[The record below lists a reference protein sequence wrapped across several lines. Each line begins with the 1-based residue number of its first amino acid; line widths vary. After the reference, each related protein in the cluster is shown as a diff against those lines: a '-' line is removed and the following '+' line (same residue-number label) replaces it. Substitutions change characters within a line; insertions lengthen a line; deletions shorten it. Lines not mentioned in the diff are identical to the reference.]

1 MNSKFDIDLITKKN
15 NTSIRRLLN
24 ELKQYNP
31 IWTSEYN
38 CSYVFKGLNIDLYFN
53 KSYPFKPPTKILI
66 NNRILSYIN
75 IPYRLWNYY
84 TNILNYGCPC
94 CSSII
99 CSEKWLPGNKIEE
112 IINEYI
118 DFKNKLINIRN
129 ITHFIDALNILNK
142 LPFDIQRNI
151 ISFII

>member
-1 MNSKFDIDLITKKN
+1 MNLKFDIDFITKKN

-31 IWTSEYN
+31 IWMSEYH
-38 CSYVFKGLNIDLYFN
+38 CSYVFKGLNIDLHFN
-53 KSYPFKPPTKILI
+53 EFYPFKPPTKILI
-66 NNRILSYIN
+66 NNNILSYIN

-84 TNILNYGCPC
+84 TNILNYKCPC

-99 CSEKWLPGNKIEE
+99 CSGNWVPGNKIEE

-118 DFKNKLINIRN
+118 DFKNKIINIRN
-129 ITHFIDALNILNK
+129 ITHFIDTLHILNK